1 MNSNVLAKVVRSE
14 TLESVHRGHL
24 IIVDGNG
31 ETLAKI
37 GNPETVTFLRS
48 SAKPFQVLPFLLSG
62 GAEHFGLTN
71 DEIALACGSHS
82 GESFHVETAAK
93 MLEKCGL
100 SEKDL
105 RCGSHLPFNESVANA
120 MIRANN
126 LPNQL
131 HNNCSGKHAAMLA
144 FAKFIGA
151 DLTNYEDFNH
161 PIQQQILETVKQFC
175 EYDDI
180 KLAVDGCA
188 APNFAMPISAM
199 AKGFAKLVFP
209 PQSFDEKLKNA
220 CDRIV
225 SAMMN
230 FPQNVGGTE
239 RLDTLIMQ
247 ESRGKIICKIGAEG
261 VWLAGILPSE
271 KYKTGLGIAFK
282 IEDGDDK
289 RARAVVAIELLRQ
302 LELLDNTQL
311 ARLSPMEM
319 TNRRGDVVGQ
329 IETDFKMDLVSTF

>member
-1 MNSNVLAKVVRSE
+1 MNSNILAKVVRGE
-14 TLESVHRGHL
+14 TLESLHRGHL

-31 ETLAKI
+31 ETLAQI
-37 GNPETVTFLRS
+37 GDPETVTFLRS
-48 SAKPFQVLPFLLSG
+48 SAKPFQVLPFLISG
-62 GAEHFGLTN
+62 GAEHFNFTD

-82 GESFHVETAAK
+82 GEKFHVETAAK

-105 RCGSHLPFNESVANA
+105 RCGSHLPFSESVANT
-120 MIRANN
+120 MIKSGEV
-126 LPNQL
+126 PNQL

-144 FAKFIGA
+144 FCKFIKA
-151 DLTNYEDFNH
+151 DLTTYEDFQH
-161 PIQQQILETVKQFC
+161 PIQQQILEIVKQFC
-175 EYDDI
+175 EYEDV

-188 APNFAMPISAM
+188 APNFALPISAM
-199 AKGFAKLVFP
+199 AKGVAKLVFP
-209 PQSFDEKLKNA
+209 PKTFDEKLKNA
-220 CDRIV
+220 CGRIV

-247 ESRGKIICKIGAEG
+247 KLKGQIICKIGAEG
-261 VWLAGILPSE
+261 VWLAGILPCE
-271 KYKTGLGIAFK
+271 KYKHGLGIAFK

-302 LELLDNTQL
+302 LELIDNKRL
-311 ARLSPMEM
+311 AKFSPIEI
-319 TNRRGDVVGQ
+319 TNRRGDIVGQ
-329 IETDFKMDLVSTF
+329 IESSFNLK

>member
-1 MNSNVLAKVVRSE
+1 MAKVVRGE
-14 TLESVHRGHL
+14 TLESLHRGHL

-31 ETLAKI
+31 KTLFQI

-48 SAKPFQVLPFLLSG
+48 SAKPFQVMPFLLSG
-62 GAEHFGLTN
+62 GAEHFNFTD

-82 GESFHVETAAK
+82 GESFHVKLAAK

-100 SEKDL
+100 TETDL
-105 RCGSHLPFNESVANA
+105 RCGSHLPFSEQVANT
-120 MIRANN
+120 MIRTDEK
-126 LPNQL
+126 PNQL
-131 HNNCSGKHAAMLA
+131 YNNCSGKHAAMLA
-144 FAKFIGA
+144 FCKFIGA
-151 DLTNYEDFNH
+151 NITTYEHLNH
-161 PIQQQILETVKQFC
+161 PIQQQILEIVKEFC
-175 EYDDI
+175 EYEDV

-188 APNFAMPISAM
+188 APNFAVPISAM
-199 AKGFAKLVFP
+199 AKGFVKLVFP
-209 PQSFDEKLKNA
+209 PSNFDEKLKNA
-220 CDRIV
+220 CRTIV

-247 ESRGKIICKIGAEG
+247 ELKGEIICKIGAEG

-271 KYKTGLGIAFK
+271 KYQTGLGIAFK

-302 LELLDNTQL
+302 LELFDNTQL
-311 ARLSPMEM
+311 ARFSPMEI
-319 TNRRGDVVGQ
+319 TNRRGDIVGQ
-329 IETDFKMDLVSTF
+329 IEAGFELRK

>member
-1 MNSNVLAKVVRSE
+1 MNSNILAKVVRGE
-14 TLESVHRGHL
+14 TLESLHRGHL

-31 ETLAKI
+31 ETLAQI
-37 GNPETVTFLRS
+37 GNPETVTFMRS

-62 GAEHFGLTN
+62 GAEYFGFTD

-82 GESFHVETAAK
+82 GESFHVNTTAK
-93 MLEKCGL
+93 MLETCGL
-100 SEKDL
+100 AEIDL
-105 RCGSHLPFNESVANA
+105 RCGSHLPFSEQVTNA
-120 MIRANN
+120 MIRADEK
-126 LPNQL
+126 PNQL

-144 FAKFIGA
+144 FCKFIGA

-161 PIQQQILETVKQFC
+161 PIQQQILEIVRQFC
-175 EYDDI
+175 EFNDV

-188 APNFAMPISAM
+188 APNFAVPISAM

-209 PQSFDEKLKNA
+209 PKSFDEKVKNA
-220 CDRIV
+220 CNRIV

-247 ESRGKIICKIGAEG
+247 ELKGEIICKIGAEG
-261 VWLAGILPSE
+261 VWLAGILPCE
-271 KYKTGLGIAFK
+271 KYKSGLGIAFK

-302 LELLDNTQL
+302 LELLDNKQL
-311 ARLSPMEM
+311 AKFSPIEI

-329 IETDFKMDLVSTF
+329 IEASFDLK

>member
-1 MNSNVLAKVVRSE
+1 MNSNILAKVVRGE
-14 TLESVHRGHL
+14 TPESLHRGHL
-24 IIVDGNG
+24 IVVDGNG
-31 ETLAKI
+31 ETLVQI

-62 GAEHFGLTN
+62 GAEHFNFTD

-100 SEKDL
+100 REQDL
-105 RCGSHLPFNESVANA
+105 RCGSHLPFSESVVNS
-120 MIRANN
+120 MIKADEK
-126 LPNQL
+126 PNQL
-131 HNNCSGKHAAMLA
+131 HNNCSGKHSAMLA
-144 FAKFIGA
+144 FCKYINA
-151 DLTNYEDFNH
+151 DLKTYEDFNH
-161 PIQQQILETVKQFC
+161 PIQQQILEIVKQFC
-175 EYDDI
+175 EYEDV

-188 APNFAMPISAM
+188 APNYALPIYAM
-199 AKGFAKLVFP
+199 AKGFATLVFP
-209 PQSFDEKLKNA
+209 PQNFDEKLKNA

-225 SAMMN
+225 SAMTN
-230 FPQNVGGTE
+230 FPEMVGGTE

-247 ESRGKIICKIGAEG
+247 ELKGNIICKIGAEG

-271 KYKTGLGIAFK
+271 KYKHGLGIAFK

-302 LELLDNTQL
+302 LELIDNKQL
-311 ARLSPMEM
+311 ARFSPMEM
-319 TNRRGDVVGQ
+319 TNRRGDIVGQ
-329 IETDFKMDLVSTF
+329 IEASFKLHF

>member
-1 MNSNVLAKVVRSE
+1 MNSEVLAKVVRGE
-14 TLESVHRGHL
+14 TLESLHRGHL

-31 ETLAKI
+31 ETLYKI
-37 GNPETVTFLRS
+37 GNPETVTFMRS

-62 GAEHFGLTN
+62 GAEHFSFTD

-82 GESFHVETAAK
+82 GEDFHLETAAK
-93 MLEKCGL
+93 MLAKCGL
-100 SEKDL
+100 REQDL
-105 RCGSHLPFNESVANA
+105 RCGSHLPFSESVANA
-120 MIRANN
+120 MIKADK

-144 FAKFIGA
+144 FCKYINA
-151 DLTNYEDFNH
+151 DLTTYEDFNH
-161 PIQQQILETVKQFC
+161 PIQRQILEIVKQFC
-175 EYDDI
+175 EFKDV

-188 APNFAMPISAM
+188 APNFALPISAM

-209 PQSFDEKLKNA
+209 PQTFDKKLKNA
-220 CDRIV
+220 CERIV
-225 SAMMN
+225 AAMTN

-247 ESRGKIICKIGAEG
+247 ELKGQIICKIGAEG
-261 VWLAGILPSE
+261 VWLAGILPCE
-271 KYKTGLGIAFK
+271 KYKSGLGIAFK

-289 RARAVVAIELLRQ
+289 RARAAVAIELLRQ
-302 LELLDNTQL
+302 LQLLDNKQL
-311 ARLSPMEM
+311 AKFSPMEM

-329 IETDFKMDLVSTF
+329 IEASFKI